1 MVKAMKNMR
10 FCKLLEDYCS
20 YITNNKGLSKHTVKA
35 YGSDV
40 ERFLKWCEDCGE
52 EELNRLSTND
62 IRLWMAYE
70 SSQVV
75 RSSLARKVVA
85 IRGFLDWCVH
95 SNNIKSNPAQIICT
109 PKIANVLPNV
119 LDESLAKRLMDYAD
133 SQSDSVSFKSFSVN
147 ESLCNNSNL
156 SEQNKSS
163 DISYNSDNSNNFD
176 NSDSSVNESSSG
188 SDGSDS
194 EYSDISDGSD
204 SSVNESSG
212 NSDSESSSN
221 FVKPANKSSHDRALR
236 LRDTAMLE
244 LLYATGMRVGEL
256 VLLSL
261 NDVNF
266 ENNTVK
272 VTGKG
277 NKQRVIPFGIPA
289 ARALQEWLSTYGRG
303 ELVKV
308 DCFDNFSNKGYG
320 DVIELNKKN
329 RNHESSREI
338 NDTAEKALF
347 VGARG
352 KRIDQRVVREVVH
365 RMAALAHVPDISPHS
380 LRHSAA
386 THMLNGG
393 ADLREVQELL
403 GHSSLTTTQ
412 RYTHVSIEAL
422 KKRYSQAFPRA

>member
-176 NSDSSVNESSSG
+176 NSDSSVNESS
-188 SDGSDS
+188 
-194 EYSDISDGSD
+194 
-204 SSVNESSG
+204 G

-221 FVKPANKSSHDRALR
+221 FVKPANKSSHDRALL

>member
-163 DISYNSDNSNNFD
+163 DSSYNSDNFD
-176 NSDSSVNESSSG
+176 NSDNESSCS
-188 SDGSDS
+188 SDCSVSSDS
-194 EYSDISDGSD
+194 
-204 SSVNESSG
+204 ESSG
-212 NSDSESSSN
+212 NS
-221 FVKPANKSSHDRALR
+221 VKPDNKSSHDRALR

-266 ENNTVK
+266 ENHTVK

>member
-163 DISYNSDNSNNFD
+163 DSSYNSDNFD
-176 NSDSSVNESSSG
+176 NSDNESSCS
-188 SDGSDS
+188 SDCSVSSDS
-194 EYSDISDGSD
+194 
-204 SSVNESSG
+204 ESSG
-212 NSDSESSSN
+212 NS
-221 FVKPANKSSHDRALR
+221 VKPDNKSSHDRALR

-266 ENNTVK
+266 ENHTVK

-289 ARALQEWLSTYGRG
+289 ARALQEWLSAYGRG

-329 RNHESSREI
+329 RNHESSLEI

>member
-163 DISYNSDNSNNFD
+163 DSSYNSDNFD
-176 NSDSSVNESSSG
+176 NSDNESSCS
-188 SDGSDS
+188 SDCSVSSDS
-194 EYSDISDGSD
+194 
-204 SSVNESSG
+204 ESSG
-212 NSDSESSSN
+212 NS
-221 FVKPANKSSHDRALR
+221 VKPDNKSSHDRALR

-338 NDTAEKALF
+338 NNTAEKALF

>member
-1 MVKAMKNMR
+1 
-10 FCKLLEDYCS
+10 
-20 YITNNKGLSKHTVKA
+20 
-35 YGSDV
+35 
-40 ERFLKWCEDCGE
+40 
-52 EELNRLSTND
+52 
-62 IRLWMAYE
+62 MAYE

-133 SQSDSVSFKSFSVN
+133 SQSDSVPFKSFSVN

-176 NSDSSVNESSSG
+176 NSVNESSCS

-194 EYSDISDGSD
+194 EYSDISDDSD

-338 NDTAEKALF
+338 NYTAEKALF

>member
-35 YGSDV
+35 YCSDV
-40 ERFLKWCEDCGE
+40 ERFLKWCEDCGK

-163 DISYNSDNSNNFD
+163 DSSYNSDNFD
-176 NSDSSVNESSSG
+176 NSDNESSCS
-188 SDGSDS
+188 SECAVSADS
-194 EYSDISDGSD
+194 
-204 SSVNESSG
+204 ESSG
-212 NSDSESSSN
+212 NP
-221 FVKPANKSSHDRALR
+221 VKPDNKSSHDRALR

-266 ENNTVK
+266 ENHTVK

-289 ARALQEWLSTYGRG
+289 AHALQEWLSAYGRG

-308 DCFDNFSNKGYG
+308 DCFDNFSNRDYG

-329 RNHESSREI
+329 RNHESSLEI

>member
-163 DISYNSDNSNNFD
+163 DSSYNSDNSNNFD
-176 NSDSSVNESSSG
+176 N
-188 SDGSDS
+188 
-194 EYSDISDGSD
+194 
-204 SSVNESSG
+204 SVNESSG

>member
-163 DISYNSDNSNNFD
+163 DISDISDNSDNSNNFD
-176 NSDSSVNESSSG
+176 NSDNESSCS
-188 SDGSDS
+188 SDCSVSSDS
-194 EYSDISDGSD
+194 
-204 SSVNESSG
+204 ESSG
-212 NSDSESSSN
+212 NS
-221 FVKPANKSSHDRALR
+221 VKPDNKSSHDRALR

-266 ENNTVK
+266 ENHTVK

-289 ARALQEWLSTYGRG
+289 AHALQEWLSAYGRG

-308 DCFDNFSNKGYG
+308 DCFDNFSNKDYG

-329 RNHESSREI
+329 RNHESSLEI

>member
-176 NSDSSVNESSSG
+176 NSDSSVNESS
-188 SDGSDS
+188 
-194 EYSDISDGSD
+194 
-204 SSVNESSG
+204 G

-338 NDTAEKALF
+338 NNTAEKALF

-365 RMAALAHVPDISPHS
+365 RIAALAHVPDISPHS

>member
-40 ERFLKWCEDCGE
+40 ERFLKWCEDCGQ

-163 DISYNSDNSNNFD
+163 DGSYNSDNFD
-176 NSDSSVNESSSG
+176 NSDNESSCS
-188 SDGSDS
+188 SDC
-194 EYSDISDGSD
+194 
-204 SSVNESSG
+204 SVS
-212 NSDSESSSN
+212 SDSESYGNS
-221 FVKPANKSSHDRALR
+221 VKPDNKSSHDRALR

-266 ENNTVK
+266 ENHTVK

-289 ARALQEWLSTYGRG
+289 AHALQEWLSAYGRG

-308 DCFDNFSNKGYG
+308 DCFDNFSNKDYG

-329 RNHESSREI
+329 RNHESSLEI

>member
-163 DISYNSDNSNNFD
+163 DGSYNSDNFD
-176 NSDSSVNESSSG
+176 NSDNESSCS
-188 SDGSDS
+188 SDC
-194 EYSDISDGSD
+194 
-204 SSVNESSG
+204 SVS
-212 NSDSESSSN
+212 SDSESSSN

-338 NDTAEKALF
+338 NNTAEKALF

>member
-163 DISYNSDNSNNFD
+163 DISYNSDNSDNSNNFD

-194 EYSDISDGSD
+194 EYSDI
-204 SSVNESSG
+204 
-212 NSDSESSSN
+212 SDSESSSN

>member
-1 MVKAMKNMR
+1 
-10 FCKLLEDYCS
+10 
-20 YITNNKGLSKHTVKA
+20 
-35 YGSDV
+35 
-40 ERFLKWCEDCGE
+40 
-52 EELNRLSTND
+52 
-62 IRLWMAYE
+62 MAYE

-163 DISYNSDNSNNFD
+163 DISYNSDNSDNSNNFD

-194 EYSDISDGSD
+194 EYSDI
-204 SSVNESSG
+204 
-212 NSDSESSSN
+212 SDSESSSN

>member
-1 MVKAMKNMR
+1 MKNMR

-163 DISYNSDNSNNFD
+163 DISYNSDNSDNSNNFD

-194 EYSDISDGSD
+194 EYSDI
-204 SSVNESSG
+204 
-212 NSDSESSSN
+212 SDSESSSN

>member
-10 FCKLLEDYCS
+10 FCRLLEDYCS

-40 ERFLKWCEDCGE
+40 ERFLKWCEDCGK

-163 DISYNSDNSNNFD
+163 DGSYNSDNFD
-176 NSDSSVNESSSG
+176 NSDNESSCS
-188 SDGSDS
+188 SDCSVSSDS
-194 EYSDISDGSD
+194 
-204 SSVNESSG
+204 ESSG
-212 NSDSESSSN
+212 NS
-221 FVKPANKSSHDRALR
+221 VKPDNKSSHDRALR

-266 ENNTVK
+266 ENHTVK

-289 ARALQEWLSTYGRG
+289 AHALQEWLSAYGRG

-308 DCFDNFSNKGYG
+308 DCFDNFSNKDYG

-329 RNHESSREI
+329 RNHESSLEI

>member
-176 NSDSSVNESSSG
+176 NSDSSVNESS
-188 SDGSDS
+188 
-194 EYSDISDGSD
+194 
-204 SSVNESSG
+204 G

-338 NDTAEKALF
+338 NNTAEKALF

>member
-35 YGSDV
+35 YCSDV
-40 ERFLKWCEDCGE
+40 ERFLKWCEDCGK

-163 DISYNSDNSNNFD
+163 DSSYNSDNFD
-176 NSDSSVNESSSG
+176 NSDNESSCS
-188 SDGSDS
+188 SECAVSADS
-194 EYSDISDGSD
+194 
-204 SSVNESSG
+204 ESSG
-212 NSDSESSSN
+212 NP
-221 FVKPANKSSHDRALR
+221 VKPDNKSSHDRALR

-266 ENNTVK
+266 ENHTVK

-289 ARALQEWLSTYGRG
+289 AHALQEWLSAYGRG
-303 ELVKV
+303 EFVKV
-308 DCFDNFSNKGYG
+308 DCFDNFSNRDYG

-329 RNHESSREI
+329 RNHESSLEI

>member
-10 FCKLLEDYCS
+10 FCRLLEDYCS

-40 ERFLKWCEDCGE
+40 ERFLKWCEDCGK

-163 DISYNSDNSNNFD
+163 DSSDNFDNSVNSDNSY
-176 NSDSSVNESSSG
+176 NESSCS
-188 SDGSDS
+188 SDCSVSSDS
-194 EYSDISDGSD
+194 
-204 SSVNESSG
+204 ESSG
-212 NSDSESSSN
+212 NS
-221 FVKPANKSSHDRALR
+221 VKPDNKSSHDRALR

-266 ENNTVK
+266 ENHTVK

>member
-10 FCKLLEDYCS
+10 FCRLLEDYCS

-40 ERFLKWCEDCGE
+40 ERFLKWCEDCGQ

-163 DISYNSDNSNNFD
+163 DGSYNSDNFD
-176 NSDSSVNESSSG
+176 NSDNESSCS
-188 SDGSDS
+188 SDC
-194 EYSDISDGSD
+194 
-204 SSVNESSG
+204 SVS
-212 NSDSESSSN
+212 SDSESYGNS
-221 FVKPANKSSHDRALR
+221 VKPDNKSSHDRALR

-266 ENNTVK
+266 ENHTVK

-289 ARALQEWLSTYGRG
+289 AHALQEWLSAYGRG

-329 RNHESSREI
+329 RNHESSLEI
-338 NDTAEKALF
+338 NDTAEEALF

>member
-10 FCKLLEDYCS
+10 FCRLLEDYCS

-40 ERFLKWCEDCGE
+40 ERFLKWCEDCGK

-163 DISYNSDNSNNFD
+163 DGSYNSDNFD
-176 NSDSSVNESSSG
+176 NSDNESSCS
-188 SDGSDS
+188 SDCSVSSDS
-194 EYSDISDGSD
+194 
-204 SSVNESSG
+204 ESSG
-212 NSDSESSSN
+212 NS
-221 FVKPANKSSHDRALR
+221 VKPDNKSSHDRALR

-266 ENNTVK
+266 ENHTVK

-289 ARALQEWLSTYGRG
+289 AHALQEWLSAYGRG

-308 DCFDNFSNKGYG
+308 DCFDNFSNRDYG

-329 RNHESSREI
+329 RNHESSLEI

>member
-176 NSDSSVNESSSG
+176 N
-188 SDGSDS
+188 
-194 EYSDISDGSD
+194 SD

>member
-163 DISYNSDNSNNFD
+163 DSSDNFDNSVNSVNSDNSD
-176 NSDSSVNESSSG
+176 NESSCS
-188 SDGSDS
+188 SDCSVSSDS
-194 EYSDISDGSD
+194 
-204 SSVNESSG
+204 ESSG
-212 NSDSESSSN
+212 NS
-221 FVKPANKSSHDRALR
+221 VKPDNKSSHDRALR

-266 ENNTVK
+266 ENHTVK

-289 ARALQEWLSTYGRG
+289 AHALQEWLSAYGRG

-308 DCFDNFSNKGYG
+308 DCFDNFSNKDYG

-329 RNHESSREI
+329 RNHESSLEI

>member
-70 SSQVV
+70 SSLVV

-163 DISYNSDNSNNFD
+163 DISYNSDNSNN
-176 NSDSSVNESSSG
+176 SDNESSCS
-188 SDGSDS
+188 SDCSVSSDS
-194 EYSDISDGSD
+194 
-204 SSVNESSG
+204 ESSG
-212 NSDSESSSN
+212 NS
-221 FVKPANKSSHDRALR
+221 VKPDNKSSHDRALR

-266 ENNTVK
+266 ENHTVK

-289 ARALQEWLSTYGRG
+289 AHALQEWLSAYGRG

-308 DCFDNFSNKGYG
+308 DCFDNFSNKDYG

-329 RNHESSREI
+329 RNHESSLEI

>member
-1 MVKAMKNMR
+1 
-10 FCKLLEDYCS
+10 
-20 YITNNKGLSKHTVKA
+20 
-35 YGSDV
+35 
-40 ERFLKWCEDCGE
+40 
-52 EELNRLSTND
+52 
-62 IRLWMAYE
+62 
-70 SSQVV
+70 
-75 RSSLARKVVA
+75 
-85 IRGFLDWCVH
+85 
-95 SNNIKSNPAQIICT
+95 
-109 PKIANVLPNV
+109 
-119 LDESLAKRLMDYAD
+119 
-133 SQSDSVSFKSFSVN
+133 
-147 ESLCNNSNL
+147 
-156 SEQNKSS
+156 
-163 DISYNSDNSNNFD
+163 
-176 NSDSSVNESSSG
+176 
-188 SDGSDS
+188 
-194 EYSDISDGSD
+194 
-204 SSVNESSG
+204 
-212 NSDSESSSN
+212 
-221 FVKPANKSSHDRALR
+221 
-236 LRDTAMLE
+236 MLE

-266 ENNTVK
+266 ENHTVK

-289 ARALQEWLSTYGRG
+289 AHALQEWLSAYGRG

-308 DCFDNFSNKGYG
+308 DCFDNFSNKDYG

-329 RNHESSREI
+329 RNHESSLEI

>member
-163 DISYNSDNSNNFD
+163 DSSYNSDNFD
-176 NSDSSVNESSSG
+176 NSDNESSCS
-188 SDGSDS
+188 SDCSVSSDS
-194 EYSDISDGSD
+194 
-204 SSVNESSG
+204 ESSG
-212 NSDSESSSN
+212 NS
-221 FVKPANKSSHDRALR
+221 VKPDNKSSHDRALR

-266 ENNTVK
+266 ENHTVK

-289 ARALQEWLSTYGRG
+289 AHALQEWLSAYGRG

-308 DCFDNFSNKGYG
+308 DCFDNFSNKDYG

-329 RNHESSREI
+329 RNHESSLEI

>member
-163 DISYNSDNSNNFD
+163 DSSYNSDNFD
-176 NSDSSVNESSSG
+176 NSDNESSCS
-188 SDGSDS
+188 SDCSVSSDS
-194 EYSDISDGSD
+194 
-204 SSVNESSG
+204 ESSG
-212 NSDSESSSN
+212 NS
-221 FVKPANKSSHDRALR
+221 VKPDNKSSHDRALR

-266 ENNTVK
+266 ENHTVK

-308 DCFDNFSNKGYG
+308 DCFDNFSNKDYG

>member
-163 DISYNSDNSNNFD
+163 DISYNSDNFD
-176 NSDSSVNESSSG
+176 NSDNESSCS
-188 SDGSDS
+188 SDCSVSSDS
-194 EYSDISDGSD
+194 
-204 SSVNESSG
+204 ESSG
-212 NSDSESSSN
+212 NS
-221 FVKPANKSSHDRALR
+221 VKPDNKSSHDRALR

-266 ENNTVK
+266 ENHTVK

-289 ARALQEWLSTYGRG
+289 AHALQEWLSAYGRG

-308 DCFDNFSNKGYG
+308 DCFDNFSNKDYG

-329 RNHESSREI
+329 RNHESSLEI

>member
-176 NSDSSVNESSSG
+176 N
-188 SDGSDS
+188 
-194 EYSDISDGSD
+194 
-204 SSVNESSG
+204 SVNESSG

>member
-70 SSQVV
+70 SSQVA

-176 NSDSSVNESSSG
+176 N
-188 SDGSDS
+188 
-194 EYSDISDGSD
+194 SD

>member
-10 FCKLLEDYCS
+10 FCRLLEDYCS

-40 ERFLKWCEDCGE
+40 ERFLKWCEDCGK

-163 DISYNSDNSNNFD
+163 DGSYNSDNFD
-176 NSDSSVNESSSG
+176 NSDNESSCS
-188 SDGSDS
+188 SDC
-194 EYSDISDGSD
+194 
-204 SSVNESSG
+204 SVS
-212 NSDSESSSN
+212 SDSESSGN

-266 ENNTVK
+266 ENHTVK

-289 ARALQEWLSTYGRG
+289 AHALQEWLSAYGRG

-308 DCFDNFSNKGYG
+308 DCFDNFSNKDYG

-329 RNHESSREI
+329 RNHESSLEI

>member
-10 FCKLLEDYCS
+10 FCRLLEDYCS

-163 DISYNSDNSNNFD
+163 DGSYNSDNFD
-176 NSDSSVNESSSG
+176 NSDNESSCS
-188 SDGSDS
+188 SDCSVSSDS
-194 EYSDISDGSD
+194 
-204 SSVNESSG
+204 ESSG
-212 NSDSESSSN
+212 NS
-221 FVKPANKSSHDRALR
+221 VKPDNKSSHDRALR

-266 ENNTVK
+266 ENHTVK

-289 ARALQEWLSTYGRG
+289 AHALQEWLSAYGRG

-308 DCFDNFSNKGYG
+308 DCFDNFSNKDYG

-329 RNHESSREI
+329 RNHESSLEI